1 MRSSTAQISFAF
13 RGELA
18 PGEAAVAPAV
28 ARVPRAAPFQCF
40 EITTRL
46 LCWTYAQYPVSAT
59 ATQPPTMAKPV
70 DWIGPFVEGEV
81 ALVIAWCY
89 RNRDAQNDS
98 DIIGSRFDDD
108 HSNFRSTVKSST
120 LPWEP
125 LAQIS
130 QVVSCKD
137 PIVIII
143 TDGYTQIKA
152 KLSDSAVR
160 TLESEMEEKIAL
172 GMKGDVFAI
181 KETMVASTPY
191 GPADEHIQLEIQEIE
206 YKHHLRKSLGQS
218 TSIQERREAGRLLT
232 EIAEIRLQQYAKPE
246 DHAEPESTRANANA
260 TAITGASRPSG
271 QNLTN
276 ESHSPQSQR
285 SQLPSSPAAFTQQS
299 SGTQRA
305 VATQIPTWRKRK
317 APPTLEEDGFE
328 MKQGNNLARPYGPGR
343 TQPTTRPSPD
353 KRRHFD
359 TDRTGETLRR
369 LLRKETSDMQQQR
382 QTSVGPPIDL
392 TSQSSDESP
401 RSSPPAAA
409 TVPDISGGVEQ
420 MSIVRAEQTLEPTS
434 GQSVQGDKSQL
445 LPAPP
450 KYGSRRIPLDQ
461 RKLLEKQDSWVPSLP
476 GKQLPHPNVPVQL
489 LGQWH
494 DQPSPVENDDASV
507 DYDAA
512 EGAMDTSEASSESSE
527 DEELDW
533 EATPSQKRP
542 QLPPD
547 SSTATGE
554 NATPLGIRA
563 QRLPDSSQSSSH
575 TRQQLPPDST
585 TATGENAT
593 PLGIRA
599 QRLPD
604 SSQSSSHTRQQLP
617 PDSTT
622 ATGENATP
630 LGTRARRPTDSSQ
643 SSSRA
648 RQQLPPD
655 SSSDSVDRSPPMLK
669 QSQRSLGSSP
679 SSAVNRSQMSVDA
692 SSAESGT
699 PRQPM
704 RSKPLDPKRQLIP
717 HPSMM
722 VTGPRTS
729 PLTSA
734 QHSINRPN
742 QTSRPTSAG
751 SIVKGIQ
758 LAGGDGM
765 DIEMSVPRALEE
777 KDPIEITRQKRR
789 DSLKP
794 RQREKW

>member
-1 MRSSTAQISFAF
+1 MFGDHHTASRSDICT
-13 RGELA
+13 
-18 PGEAAVAPAV
+18 
-28 ARVPRAAPFQCF
+28 
-40 EITTRL
+40 
-46 LCWTYAQYPVSAT
+46 VSAN

-89 RNRDAQNDS
+89 RNRDAQNGS

-108 HSNFRSTVKSST
+108 HSNFRSTVNSST

-181 KETMVASTPY
+181 KETVVASTPY

-206 YKHHLRKSLGQS
+206 YKYHLRKSLGQS

-232 EIAEIRLQQYAKPE
+232 EIVEIRLQQYAKPE
-246 DHAEPESTRANANA
+246 DHAEPESTRANAIA
-260 TAITGASRPSG
+260 TAIVGASRSSG

-299 SGTQRA
+299 SGTQPA
-305 VATQIPTWRKRK
+305 VATQMPTWRKRK

-369 LLRKETSDMQQQR
+369 LLRKETSDMQQQQ

-401 RSSPPAAA
+401 RSSPPAAP

-420 MSIVRAEQTLEPTS
+420 MSIVRAEQTLEPTG
-434 GQSVQGDKSQL
+434 GQSVQGDNSQL
-445 LPAPP
+445 LPALP
-450 KYGSRRIPLDQ
+450 KYGSRRIPPDQ

-476 GKQLPHPNVPVQL
+476 GKQLPHPNVPIQL

-494 DQPSPVENDDASV
+494 DQPSPVDNDDANIE
-507 DYDAA
+507 DDAA

-527 DEELDW
+527 DDELDW

-554 NATPLGIRA
+554 NATPLGNRA

-575 TRQQLPPDST
+575 ARQQL
-585 TATGENAT
+585 
-593 PLGIRA
+593 R
-599 QRLPD
+599 
-604 SSQSSSHTRQQLP
+604 

-643 SSSRA
+643 SPSRA
-648 RQQLPPD
+648 QQQLLPD

-669 QSQRSLGSSP
+669 QTQRSLGSSP
-679 SSAVNRSQMSVDA
+679 SSAVNRSRMSVDA

-704 RSKPLDPKRQLIP
+704 RPKPLDPKRQLIP
-717 HPSMM
+717 HPSKM

-734 QHSINRPN
+734 QRPINRPN
-742 QTSRPTSAG
+742 QTSRPSSAG

-765 DIEMSVPRALEE
+765 DIE
-777 KDPIEITRQKRR
+777 
-789 DSLKP
+789 
-794 RQREKW
+794 